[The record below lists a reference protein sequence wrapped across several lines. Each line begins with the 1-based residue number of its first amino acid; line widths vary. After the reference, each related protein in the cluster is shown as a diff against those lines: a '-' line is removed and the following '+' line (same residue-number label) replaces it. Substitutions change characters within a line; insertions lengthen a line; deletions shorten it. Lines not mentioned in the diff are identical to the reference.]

1 MTKDVL
7 LTVAALAAAL
17 GGLAGLVALLTL
29 KSTKRKLLAEA
40 DKSEAD
46 AAKVLSDTAVALLEP
61 ARLQVKSLREDLA
74 TAEAKVTALSTQLD
88 LARAEANRLREDL
101 EATRRRAEI
110 RESEAMR
117 RVEAL
122 EQQLAEA
129 QHQLSNMADGE
140 S

>member
-1 MTKDVL
+1 VTKDVL
-7 LTVAALAAAL
+7 LAVAALAAAL
-17 GGLAGLVALLTL
+17 GGVAGLAALLTL

-88 LARAEANRLREDL
+88 LARAEANQLREDL
-101 EATRRRAEI
+101 EAARRAAEI
-110 RESEAMR
+110 RVTEATR
-117 RVEAL
+117 RVQAL
-122 EQQLAEA
+122 EQQLADA
-129 QHQLSNMADGE
+129 QHQLSNMSDGE
-140 S
+140 